1 MRLGVP
7 INTIRG
13 TGRSLWIERFG
24 ISNKKSMPLYIVRRN
39 SFKDTIEA
47 VSPSRAA
54 CKAYHAIV
62 RKHPD
67 VSDPIISVIT
77 EGKRYDQLY
86 RVSVVPIES
95 PSAFEASHRITHAAK
110 AVKISR
116 ESKGSVI
123 APCGS
128 ILVAPANPA
137 LSLAKE
143 LVRKEND
150 EEDDGIVRQEGKDG

>member
-1 MRLGVP
+1 
-7 INTIRG
+7 
-13 TGRSLWIERFG
+13 
-24 ISNKKSMPLYIVRRN
+24 MPLYIVRRN

-86 RVSVVPIES
+86 RVSLVPIES
-95 PSAFEASHRITHAAK
+95 PSAFEASHRITHAAT

-128 ILVAPANPA
+128 ILVAPANAA